1 MQGTPGRTPDL
12 GSGPVFR
19 HLDAEERAEL
29 EGLMEPAYFDAGQAI
44 FREGGPEERLYVIT
58 AGTVEVHKRGLRG
71 RRPHLAAG
79 GAPAGGPGRGGR
91 LSVIPAGTGAG
102 HRRVLRGRRQHL
114 ATVGAPT
121 VVGEMGLLT
130 EPRAAATVEAVTPV
144 EAHGIGRDRLLE
156 MLDDDSP
163 AACKLVYEIGRTLA
177 ERMAKTDDTVAEVIV
192 RLEDAR
198 PGTGE
203 ADVFRD
209 RLVRDWSF

>member
-1 MQGTPGRTPDL
+1 MQGTPDL
-12 GSGPVFR
+12 GSVPVFR

-58 AGTVEVHKRGLRG
+58 AGTVEVHKRVLG
-71 RRPHLAAG
+71 R
-79 GAPAGGPGRGGR
+79 
-91 LSVIPAGTGAG
+91 
-102 HRRVLRGRRQHL
+102 RRQHL
-114 ATVGAPT
+114 ATVQAPT

-144 EAHGIGRDRLLE
+144 EAHGMDRDKLLE

-177 ERMAKTDDTVAEVIV
+177 GRMSKTDETVAEVIA
-192 RLEDAR
+192 RLEDAQA
-198 PGTGE
+198 GAGDV
-203 ADVFRD
+203 DVFRD
-209 RLVRDWSF
+209 QLARDWSF